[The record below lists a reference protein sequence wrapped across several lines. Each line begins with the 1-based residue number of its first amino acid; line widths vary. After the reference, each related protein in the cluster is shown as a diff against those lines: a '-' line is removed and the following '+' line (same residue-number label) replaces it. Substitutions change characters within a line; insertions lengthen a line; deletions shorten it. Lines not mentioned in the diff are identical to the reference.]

1 MADNIPSADPAF
13 DAWQRGLVTY
23 VTTQVDTRVADPET
37 IHKLLKQQKLWA
49 SDYSAS
55 ETAMAVAHG
64 TRQAKDDTRK
74 AYEGL
79 IRELIQRLEAVGG
92 LDKAD
97 LRALGMTAGSP
108 PRR

>member
-37 IHKLLKQQKLWA
+37 IRKLLKQQKLWA
-49 SDYSAS
+49 SDYAAS
-55 ETAMAVAHG
+55 TTAMAVAHG

-79 IRELIQRLEAVGG
+79 IRELIQRLEAGGG

-97 LRALGMTAGSP
+97 LRALGITAG
-108 PRR
+108 